1 MKQKTT
7 QVIYKCMSLL
17 LAAAIFLTMQPI
29 SVHVAAAEQQTR
41 AQGLPA
47 NPIHHC
53 TGKDDGTDT
62 TDWSYV
68 YFGSYP
74 QTEVK
79 GSALTSAITGASYD
93 ENGDAWVG
101 EAKYRR
107 MKKSDANH
115 SYTGNGYFSWNG
127 DDGYHYFKW
136 ERIKWRVLSNDGSTL
151 FVAADKGLDCKDY
164 HDPGGDITWENGTLR
179 NWLNSSFYSTA
190 FSSMEQGAVVSQN
203 VINEDN
209 PMYGTE
215 GGNNTMDKV
224 YLLSIGEAANPT
236 YGFCENYESESVSR
250 QLKTSDYAHARGV
263 YNVYNSRYAG
273 NGLWWLRS
281 PGYVTI
287 SAASVTS
294 NGYVHR
300 TGTSVNTSRAAVVP
314 ALHINLSSDLWY
326 MADDGSSGEGGE
338 NSTDDIMTD
347 YESDITSLMTNK
359 GTLNVIKYLCTDSNF
374 TNSIYVHENDGTF
387 ASNISM
393 ILSDVYYRGMDGWK
407 DLFTAATAKEEAKKI
422 LAALLQCYQSDV
434 KELAMAKNAKKYA
447 DCFVSGLKDYV
458 KLDSITSSVD
468 NKDIE
473 KLSNIITEQKV
484 EELLISGEYEKLS
497 KEFQKLGGYSQDSKI
512 VKTLEGYMSSKNL
525 ADTLSKGLKF
535 MGDGLTII
543 SMTQDT
549 FNYLYQFESL
559 MDADDIY
566 SEMLLYL
573 KDNCCYDVVKDA
585 ARELYNVIHGTYIEQ
600 LGYVTTALKD
610 AVIDKAFDL
619 IVEKAVAALPYGEII
634 KAGFD
639 WGVNL
644 SNLVFHTGDTQKLKD
659 NMRTV
664 AYIGQCLSLW
674 TLDNQQKFLTSAD
687 TEKNEYARKLY
698 YSMFM
703 LWNTRKVGEE
713 TLQNMFTESYGKWS
727 KYYTLSLQI
736 SSTLESY
743 KKSIFTDSMK
753 EALMMVTVSC
763 PVDVEVYDAKG
774 QLVLTAKD
782 GKENRGNVGNVYYD
796 VKYQKLDDDYIKI
809 ICFPDNSGFTLKSI
823 GKNLGTVDS
832 MITTINEQGMADRR
846 YFENVAVK
854 KDTVI
859 TIDSV
864 SSDTD
869 SYTVT
874 DSLNGASET
883 GIFKSEP
890 DSFIPVT
897 KIVLSDRNLKLKTGD
912 RQLLTATLF
921 PDNATEKKV
930 LWTSSDESVVT
941 VNSDGVVTAVAPG
954 NAAILC
960 TALDDAEK
968 TVSCEVNVSLKIE
981 CKHTYKTTVK
991 KATTAKNG
999 NIVEKC
1005 TVCGRI
1011 KSNNTIPAVKSAKL
1025 KTASYTYNGKA
1036 KKPSVTVKDSS
1047 GKAIGN
1053 SHYTVTYKNNK
1064 KIGKA
1069 TVTIKLKGNYEG
1081 MLTKTFTICPKGT
1094 SVSGKIA
1101 AKSKGLTVKWK
1112 KQPKSTTGYQIQIST
1127 NKKFAKKASM
1137 TKTVK
1142 KNSAI
1147 KLTVKKLK
1155 PKKKYYVRIRTYKV
1169 VKGKKYCS
1177 SWSKTKTVTTKK

>member
-1 MKQKTT
+1 MGKRL
-7 QVIYKCMSLL
+7 MSLL
-17 LAAAIFLTMQPI
+17 LTSIMLLTMQGIP
-29 SVHVAAAEQQTR
+29 VHAEIAGQQTKSKE
-41 AQGLPA
+41 APT
-47 NPIHHC
+47 NPVHHC
-53 TGKDDGTDT
+53 TRKDDGTDT

-79 GSALTSAITGASYD
+79 GDALTTAITGASYD
-93 ENGDAWVG
+93 ENGDTWING
-101 EAKYRR
+101 IKYRR
-107 MKKSDANH
+107 IRRNDTN
-115 SYTGNGYFSWNG
+115 YNEYFGMSNTA
-127 DDGYHYFKW
+127 YRYFKW
-136 ERIKWRVLSNDGSTL
+136 ESIKWRVLSNDGSTL
-151 FVAADKGLDCKDY
+151 FVIADKGLDCKNY
-164 HDPGGDITWENGTLR
+164 NETNTSITWNECTLCA
-179 NWLNSSFYSTA
+179 WLNNSFYHTA
-190 FSSMEQGAVVSQN
+190 FNSEEQGGIVTQN
-203 VINEDN
+203 VANKDDLIVD
-209 PMYGTE
+209 TE
-215 GGNNTMDKV
+215 SANNTNDKV
-224 YLLSIGEAANPT
+224 YLLSSEEVTNPS
-236 YGFCENYESESVSR
+236 YGFCKYGGSYSASR
-250 QLKTSDYAHARGV
+250 RLKLSDYAHIRGASTDDSTLYGYV
-263 YNVYNSRYAG
+263 ENCT
-273 NGLWWLRS
+273 WWLRS
-281 PGYVTI
+281 PGS
-287 SAASVTS
+287 SAKYAANIYAGGRMDSIGVSVC
-294 NGYVHR
+294 
-300 TGTSVNTSRAAVVP
+300 NTDYAVVP
-314 ALHINLSSDLWY
+314 AICINLSSNLWS
-326 MADDGSSGEGGE
+326 MTDGGNSENGEE
-338 NSTDDIMTD
+338 NSTDDITTD

-387 ASNISM
+387 ASNITM

-407 DLFTAATAKEEAKKI
+407 DLFTAATSKEEAKKI
-422 LAALLQCYQSDV
+422 LAALLQGYQSDV
-434 KELAMAKNAKKYA
+434 EELAMAKNAKKYA
-447 DCFVSGLKDYV
+447 GYFASGLKDYV

-468 NKDIE
+468 NQDIK

-484 EELLISGEYEKLS
+484 EELLIDGEYGKLS

-585 ARELYNVIHGTYIEQ
+585 ARELYNVIHGTYIKQ

-619 IVEKAVAALPYGEII
+619 VVDKAVAALPYGEII

-664 AYIGQCLSLW
+664 AYIGQCLSQW
-674 TLDNQQKFLTSAD
+674 TLDNQLKFLTSAD
-687 TEKNEYARKLY
+687 SEKNEYARKLY
-698 YSMFM
+698 YSMYM

-713 TLQNMFTESYGKWS
+713 TLQNMFTKSYEKWS

-743 KKSIFTDSMK
+743 KDSIFTDSMK
-753 EALMMVTVSC
+753 EALMTVTVSC

-774 QLVLTAKD
+774 RLVLTAKD
-782 GKENRGNVGNVYYD
+782 GKEDKGCVGNVYYY

-832 MITTINEQGMADRR
+832 MITTINEQGMIDKR
-846 YFENVAVK
+846 YFENIAVK

-859 TIDSV
+859 TIDSI
-864 SSDTD
+864 SSDSD
-869 SYTVT
+869 NYTVT
-874 DSLNGASET
+874 DSLNGDSKT

-897 KIVLSDRNLKLKTGD
+897 KMVLSDSILKLKTGD
-912 RQLLTATLF
+912 SQLLTATLF

-941 VNSDGVVTAVAPG
+941 INSDGVVMAVAAG
-954 NAAILC
+954 NATISC
-960 TALDDAEK
+960 TALNDAK
-968 TVSCEVNVSLKIE
+968 KIVSCEVNVSSKIE
-981 CKHTYKTTVK
+981 CKHTYETNVT
-991 KATTAKNG
+991 KATTVRNG
-999 NIVEKC
+999 SITETC
-1005 TVCGRI
+1005 TVCGEI
-1011 KSNNTIPAVKSAKL
+1011 KSSNTIPAVKSAKL
-1025 KTASYTYNGKA
+1025 RTTSYTYNGKA

-1047 GKAIGN
+1047 GKAISSSN
-1053 SHYTVTYKNNK
+1053 YTATYKNNVK
-1064 KIGKA
+1064 VGKA

-1081 MLTKTFTICPKGT
+1081 TLSKTFTICPKGT

-1101 AKSKGLTVKWK
+1101 AKSKGLTVRWK
-1112 KQPKSTTGYQIQIST
+1112 KQSKFTTGYQIQIST
-1127 NKKFAKKASM
+1127 NKKFAKKETV

-1142 KNSAI
+1142 KNSTT

-1177 SWSKTKTVTTKK
+1177 SWSKAKTVTTRK